1 MAERAEGV
9 EGVDPVVGE
18 QATEAG
24 RLARKSAHAFQ
35 AAEASPDPATKAEKL
50 DEAQTYAG
58 DSALAS
64 AYTFLQ
70 QVVGVIAVL
79 LPFVLVIGNRL
90 LSGDEL
96 ESSISAYYHTPM
108 GDVFVGAL
116 CALAVFFL
124 SYNYK
129 PLPGFN
135 LDNKLSTV
143 ASVAAFGVAFFP
155 TTSDASVA
163 TQSEQVVG
171 RVHLAFAALLFGLLA
186 VFALFLF
193 PKTGNSPVTRMKR
206 RRNVVYRVCGGI
218 IIGAMVLVGVSN
230 LVDPSD
236 SLHAFFWLETIS
248 VVAFGVSW
256 LVKGGFLGILADEQP
271 PPAGS
276 ST

>member
-1 MAERAEGV
+1 MAEDVDLKSRA
-9 EGVDPVVGE
+9 
-18 QATEAG
+18 QASESE
-24 RLARKSAHAFQ
+24 RLAQKSEEAFQ

-50 DEAQTYAG
+50 DEAQAYAG

-64 AYTFLQ
+64 AYTYLQ

-79 LPFVLVIGNRL
+79 LPFVLVAGNRL

-96 ESSISAYYHTPM
+96 ESSISAYYHTRM

-135 LDNKLSTV
+135 LDNKLSTL

-193 PKTGNSPVTRMKR
+193 PRTGSASVTRMKQ
-206 RRNVVYRVCGGI
+206 RRNVGYRTCGGI
-218 IIGAMVLVGVSN
+218 IVGAIVLVGCRTSWTPRTPGMRSSGWRRSVS
-230 LVDPSD
+230 SRSASRGWSRAA
-236 SLHAFFWLETIS
+236 SL
-248 VVAFGVSW
+248 
-256 LVKGGFLGILADEQP
+256 
-271 PPAGS
+271 GS
-276 ST
+276 SPTIDSSPARGGC

>member
-1 MAERAEGV
+1 MAERRGGIGPGAGA
-9 EGVDPVVGE
+9 
-18 QATEAG
+18 QATEAE
-24 RLARKSAHAFQ
+24 RLAQKSAAAFQ

-50 DEAQTYAG
+50 DEAQDYAG
-58 DSALAS
+58 DSTLAS
-64 AYTFLQ
+64 AYTYLQ
-70 QVVGVIAVL
+70 QIVGVIAVS
-79 LPFVLVIGNRL
+79 LPFVLVVGNRL

-96 ESSISAYYHTPM
+96 ESSISAYYHTRM

-135 LDNKLSTV
+135 FDNKLSNLATV
-143 ASVAAFGVAFFP
+143 AALGVAFFP

-193 PKTGNSPVTRMKR
+193 PRSGSAPITRMKQ
-206 RRNVVYRVCGGI
+206 RRNVVYRTCGGI
-218 IIGAMVLVGVSN
+218 IVGAMVLVGVSN
-230 LVDPSD
+230 LVDPDD

-256 LVKGGFLGILADEQP
+256 LIKGGFLGILADEQP